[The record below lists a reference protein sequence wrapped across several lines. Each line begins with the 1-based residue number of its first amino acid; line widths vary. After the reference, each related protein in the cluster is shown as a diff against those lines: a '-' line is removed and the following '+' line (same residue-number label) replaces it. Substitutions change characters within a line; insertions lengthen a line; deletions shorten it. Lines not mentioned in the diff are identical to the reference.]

1 MKVKNANLEWY
12 VLKHDFST
20 GEIRPYNVLGQ
31 GFVEKLHKKI
41 RAKKV
46 TNYEELKDYI
56 DWELKYYYWCRA
68 EHEIAVGS
76 IFSKSEADLFK
87 IDAYTQLNMNLD
99 RIVEYVNRE
108 LRINF

>member
-1 MKVKNANLEWY
+1 MKIKNANLEWY
-12 VLKHDFST
+12 VLEHDSST

-31 GFVEKLHKKI
+31 RFVEELHKKI

-46 TNYEELKDYI
+46 TNYKELKNYI
-56 DWELKYYYWCRA
+56 DREFRYYYWSKA
-68 EHEIAVGS
+68 EHEIAVGGL
-76 IFSKSEADLFK
+76 FAKSEADLFK
-87 IDAYTQLNMNLD
+87 IDAYTQLEMNLD